1 MPVIKEF
8 VTNPEA
14 QQLHTDGLAIVVQP
28 GAYSAQL
35 REGEAKLSEALDILT
50 PATTEIDEES
60 RLMQKLR
67 IGRDLGFTG
76 VRRSVR
82 IQSRFMQRDLMKQS
96 FRTLLNSRD
105 SAQYLKILGRPHYS
119 KDAWRFLKA
128 ESGASIGLIGRW
140 VTVENVLTGSRL
152 ADAEVIY
159 KEAHKDLVKGSNLY
173 YLVSNAMKAARNA
186 RIDSHS
192 IEASQWLSRAHK
204 AISTSDSS
212 PDYEAA
218 VRTYEAN
225 RAQAID
231 RQAALEAIKSNP

>member
-105 SAQYLKILGRPHYS
+105 SAQYLKTLGRPHYS

-204 AISTSDSS
+204 AISASDSS
-212 PDYEAA
+212 PDYDAA
-218 VRTYEAN
+218 VQTYEAN

-231 RQAALEAIKSNP
+231 RQAALKAIKSNP